1 MAEGYIPYA
10 ELVENALIGVVKEVL
25 DETSRQGL
33 EAPHHFY
40 ITFRTDHPGVEMPVD
55 LRQRYQPEMTIVLQ
69 HQFWDLEV
77 TEERF
82 GVTLAFG
89 GRPQRLSI
97 PWAAVKVFADPGVEF
112 GLQFTL
118 ADREA
123 DAARQQ
129 GPAATPLTLA
139 PVAKNEPAADGK
151 PGDVPP
157 DDDTPKGGADIV
169 TLDRF
174 RKR

>member
-1 MAEGYIPYA
+1 MPDGYIPYGQ
-10 ELVENALIGVVKEVL
+10 LVENALIGVVKEVL
-25 DETSRQGL
+25 EEASRQGL

-40 ITFRTDHPGVEMPVD
+40 ITFRTDHPGVEMPMD

-69 HQFWDLEV
+69 HQFWDLDV
-77 TEERF
+77 GEERF
-82 GVTLAFG
+82 AVTLAFG

-123 DAARQQ
+123 DAAAPAPPVDETAVTSLPR
-129 GPAATPLTLA
+129 GEDEPADGDAPAA
-139 PVAKNEPAADGK
+139 VDGANK
-151 PGDVPP
+151 PS
-157 DDDTPKGGADIV
+157 ADIV

>member
-10 ELVENALIGVVKEVL
+10 ALVESALISVVKEVL

-77 TEERF
+77 DDERF
-82 GVTLAFG
+82 AVTLAFG
-89 GRPQRLSI
+89 GRPQRLFI
-97 PWAAVKVFADPGVEF
+97 PWSALKVFADPGVEF

-123 DAARQQ
+123 DAAKEAV
-129 GPAATPLTLA
+129 PAAR
-139 PVAKNEPAADGK
+139 PVNLQPAAKTADDDG
-151 PGDVPP
+151 P
-157 DDDTPKGGADIV
+157 DDTPDGDGPK
-169 TLDRF
+169 
-174 RKR
+174 